1 MWGDGQVLFV
11 RSAGGLQFWRKI
23 IKMGPHASKMDLDG
37 IILGGFDPK
46 ITILMSISVR
56 NLTFDRFLKI
66 FEKF

>member
-1 MWGDGQVLFV
+1 MGGDGQVLFV
-11 RSAGGLQFWRKI
+11 RSAGGLRFRRKI
-23 IKMGPHASKMDLDG
+23 IKIGPRASKIDLNG